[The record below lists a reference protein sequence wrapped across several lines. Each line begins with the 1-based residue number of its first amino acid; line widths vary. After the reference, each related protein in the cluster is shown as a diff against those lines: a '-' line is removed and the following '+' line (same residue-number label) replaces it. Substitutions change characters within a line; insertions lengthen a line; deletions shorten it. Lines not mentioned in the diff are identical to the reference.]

1 MQEETTNRTVSLV
14 ITGGRITANV
24 LKAAMRKYLNH
35 VDKQVQKRDAVKQAA
50 RNEEA
55 KVKAKA
61 KAEKKIEASK
71 PHGKQ
76 SMKSL
81 MSYGTQLTNIKI
93 TDNNIKSFDKVAR
106 KYDIDYSLKRDDS
119 TKPPKYL
126 VFFKAKDVDV
136 MTAAFKEYAGISL
149 KKTKKP
155 SIKQKLFKAKERA
168 AKHRQRERVK
178 QKDRGQSL

>member
-1 MQEETTNRTVSLV
+1 MQEEVTNRTVNLV
-14 ITGGRITANV
+14 ITGGRISANI
-24 LKAAMRKYLNH
+24 LKAAMRKYVSH
-35 VDKQVQKRDAVKQAA
+35 VEKQVQKVDARKEAV

-55 KVKAKA
+55 RVKAKA
-61 KAEKKIEASK
+61 RAEKKVEAAK
-71 PHGKQ
+71 PRGKQ
-76 SMKSL
+76 SMKNL
-81 MSYGTQLTNIKI
+81 MSYGTKLTNIKI

-106 KYDIDYSLKRDDS
+106 KYGIDYSLKRDDS

-155 SIKQKLFKAKERA
+155 SIRKKLLKAKERA
-168 AKHRQRERVK
+168 VQHRQRERVK
-178 QKDRGQSL
+178 ERDRGQSL